1 LAQLFD
7 PRIGFYLRLFALAV
21 IAATVAAIAA
31 WRAGTDY
38 HHGLRQSADQPVPF
52 SHRHHVGDDGIDCR
66 YCHASVETSA
76 FAGIPAV
83 STCMSCH
90 SQLFTSQAA
99 LRPLLESMRSAVP
112 LHWERLNN
120 LPDFVYFNHSIHVA
134 KGVGCASCHGLIDTM
149 PLTARTAPLE
159 MQWCLACHRNPEHY
173 LRPKD
178 QVFNLRW
185 RSADQ
190 AALGTQ
196 LLHDYRIDKRRLA
209 DCSVCHR

>member
-7 PRIGFYLRLFALAV
+7 PRIGFYLRLLALAA

-38 HHGLRQSADQPVPF
+38 HYGLGQSADQPVPF
-52 SHRHHVGDDGIDCR
+52 SHKHHVGDDGIDCR
-66 YCHASVETSA
+66 FCHASVETSA

-90 SQLFTSQAA
+90 SQLYTSQAA

-134 KGVGCASCHGLIDTM
+134 KGVGCASCHGRIDTM